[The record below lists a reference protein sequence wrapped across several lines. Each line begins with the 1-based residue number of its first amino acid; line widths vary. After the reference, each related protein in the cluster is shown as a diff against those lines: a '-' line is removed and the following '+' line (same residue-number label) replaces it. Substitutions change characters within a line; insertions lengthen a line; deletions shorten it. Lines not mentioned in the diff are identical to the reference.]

1 MQIMSV
7 PRLQPGWLLWGFRIV
22 LAVVV
27 TLASSCGGGDMTGPT
42 PSVPTPSV
50 PTSLT
55 ISPQA
60 VTLSWI
66 GEPAQLSVEVRDQNG
81 NVMAGQAVAWSST
94 NPAVATVSAGGL
106 VAATGAGQA
115 AVSASSGSASQAVP
129 VSVTLVPHSMIKV
142 AGDAQRG
149 TVGSPLPDSL
159 VAEVRDQGGTPIEGA
174 AVSWS
179 VLSGSGAITSSQD
192 RTDVAGRTFAR
203 WTLGDTEENQEVT
216 ARSGPLD
223 IVFTAEATP
232 ALQASMDP
240 SSTSIPV
247 GESTEFSVAV
257 AGGDPG
263 AQASWTCV
271 SSNSGVASTEVTPS
285 GCQATGLATG
295 NTTISAAVTRGADRV
310 SAEATLEVTQPLGP
324 VVVTRIEPSVLIEG
338 EEATIHGT
346 GFSPSASVNQVTV
359 DGLPAVVTSATAT
372 RIAFTVP
379 RADCLPPREAV
390 LVVSNSVRSD
400 SRSVGVTPLAEDQL
414 ELGVGNY
421 RVSYAGHGCL
431 HLPGNVNGGEY
442 LLGVTSTSEV
452 PSSLTPVSLSGT
464 PGDRNVAATSPTR
477 VPLAGIAAG
486 GNAGFVEAVQSS
498 GGTLLQRVNPERD
511 GASDVEEIVANR
523 REAEARFRARENAQL
538 SALGRSRA
546 ISSPA
551 MSPARMAVGETITL
565 WGGDPTVDGCEA
577 RDQVQAVVRFIGT
590 RTVWLED
597 LANPSGTFADREFAL
612 LDTFYASVVEP
623 VLERYFGELSDVD
636 GNGKLLVLLTKEVN
650 KVDGIAGYVWGGDLF
665 PEDDCATSNQ
675 AEIFYGYVPDPD
687 GMFGEPRT
695 REEVLD
701 YYPSLLTHEITH
713 IVQTS
718 AQVIGD
724 AGDKA
729 SWEIE
734 GGARLAE
741 QLVAYRSIRAQ
752 NRDQDLGYAALQ
764 HSPRTVSLGTGM
776 CGWGRCL
783 SSSAGT
789 APVIGRAEYA
799 MHRRNAL
806 GSAGKKEGNT
816 GPCKGAHVYGVPAM
830 VLRFAMDRWG
840 DDFPGGEAAL
850 MRRLTNSPSSGFS
863 SLEEVSGWRIEQI
876 LAEFYMALWGDG
888 RPSRPGF
895 VWAMPGM
902 TSWDLHDIFSRY
914 RDYQQLQVRATSS
927 SSPRASASVRGG
939 SNLYVHW
946 TPNGSLTP
954 TSMKVTTPSGG
965 AVPGNVSVW
974 AWRIR

>member
-1 MQIMSV
+1 MSV
-7 PRLQPGWLLWGFRIV
+7 LRVLRLQPGWLLRGFRIV
-22 LAVVV
+22 LVVVV
-27 TLASSCGGGDMTGPT
+27 TLASSCGDGDVTGPT

-60 VTLSWI
+60 VILSWI

-81 NVMAGQAVAWSST
+81 NVMAGQAAAWSST

-106 VAATGAGQA
+106 VAATGAGQT

-179 VLSGSGAITSSQD
+179 VLSGGGAITSSQD

-203 WTLGDTEENQEVT
+203 WTLGDTEGNQEVT

-240 SSTSIPV
+240 SSASIPV
-247 GESTEFSVAV
+247 RESTEFSVAV

-271 SSNSGVASTEVTPS
+271 SSNGGVASTEVTPS
-285 GCQATGLATG
+285 GCRATGLATG

-390 LVVSNSVRSD
+390 LVVSNSVGSD

-414 ELGVGNY
+414 EIGVRGY
-421 RVSYAGHGCL
+421 RFTHAGDGCL
-431 HLPGNVNGGEY
+431 HLPGSVNGGEY

-464 PGDRNVAATSPTR
+464 PGDLGV
-477 VPLAGIAAG
+477 IAASPAVAPWWAPTV
-486 GNAGFVEAVQSS
+486 GNVVLKQPIRSRADATPQPPVRQLEAFARFQEWIE
-498 GGTLLQRVNPERD
+498 G
-511 GASDVEEIVANR
+511 R
-523 REAEARFRARENAQL
+523 REAEARLRAHEEAEL
-538 SALGRSRA
+538 ATLGRPLALSSPSRA
-546 ISSPA
+546 
-551 MSPARMAVGETITL
+551 PARIAPGETFTL
-565 WGGDPTVDGCEA
+565 WGNPGRRCETETGI
-577 RDQVQAVVRFIGT
+577 QVQAVVRFVGA

-597 LANPSGTFADREFAL
+597 LANPSGTFSDGEIAG
-612 LDTFYASVVEP
+612 LDHFYASQVEA
-623 VLERYFGELSDVD
+623 VHGRYFGELSDVD
-636 GNGKLLVLLTKEVN
+636 LNERILILLTKEVN
-650 KVDGIAGYVWGGDLF
+650 KKENLAGFVRKADLY
-665 PEDDCATSNQ
+665 PATQCATSNQ

-687 GMFGEPRT
+687 GVFGEAQSK
-695 REEVLD
+695 EALLW

-713 IVQTS
+713 LVQS
-718 AQVIGD
+718 AARVIGD

-729 SWEIE
+729 RWEIE
-734 GGARLAE
+734 GGASLAE
-741 QLVAYRSIRAQ
+741 QLVAYGLFGHSSG
-752 NRDQDLGYAALQ
+752 QDLGYVQYNQSDESRRWYWHAWLAD
-764 HSPRTVSLGTGM
+764 M
-776 CGWGRCL
+776 FEFFGWDSSGDRQGRVRD
-783 SSSAGT
+783 
-789 APVIGRAEYA
+789 APEECTWIGREE
-799 MHRRNAL
+799 
-806 GSAGKKEGNT
+806 EGNT
-816 GPCKGAHVYGVPAM
+816 GPCKGSHVYGVPSM

-850 MRRLTNSPSSGFS
+850 MRRLTNSPSSGFL

-888 RPSRPGF
+888 RTLGF
-895 VWAMPGM
+895 YGM
-902 TSWDLHDIFSRY
+902 SSWDLHDIFSRY

-946 TPNGSLTP
+946 TPNGSLAP

>member
-1 MQIMSV
+1 MQVTSV

-94 NPAVATVSAGGL
+94 NPAVATVAAGGL
-106 VAATGAGQA
+106 VIATGAGQA

-149 TVGSPLPDSL
+149 TVGSPLLDSL

-179 VLSGSGAITSSQD
+179 VSSGGGAITSSQD

-240 SSTSIPV
+240 SSASIPV

-271 SSNSGVASTEVTPS
+271 SSNGGVASTEVTPS

-338 EEATIHGT
+338 AEATIHGT

-390 LVVSNSVRSD
+390 LVVSNSVGSD

-414 ELGVGNY
+414 EIGVREY

-477 VPLAGIAAG
+477 VPLAGIVTS
-486 GNAGFVEAVQSS
+486 GNAGFVQAVQSS
-498 GGTLLQRVNPERD
+498 GGTLLQRANPERD
-511 GASDVEEIVANR
+511 GASDVQEIVANR
-523 REAEARFRARENAQL
+523 REAEARFRAREHALL
-538 SALGRSRA
+538 SALGRPRA

-565 WGGDPTVDGCEA
+565 WGGYPTVDGCEA

-597 LANPSGTFADREFAL
+597 MANPSGTFADREFAL
-612 LDTFYASVVEP
+612 LDTFYASVVEA

-636 GNGKLLVLLTKEVN
+636 GNGTLLVLLTKEVN

-687 GMFGEPRT
+687 GVFGEALSKEALLR
-695 REEVLD
+695 

-713 IVQTS
+713 LIQDAAYVF
-718 AQVIGD
+718 GP
-724 AGDKA
+724 AGDKT

-734 GGARLAE
+734 GGAALAE
-741 QLVAYRSIRAQ
+741 QLVAYDLFGHSSG
-752 NRDQDLGYAALQ
+752 QDLGYVQYNQSDESRRWYWNAWLAE
-764 HSPRTVSLGTGM
+764 M
-776 CGWGRCL
+776 FEFFGWDSSGDRKGRVRD
-783 SSSAGT
+783 
-789 APVIGRAEYA
+789 APEECTWIGREE
-799 MHRRNAL
+799 
-806 GSAGKKEGNT
+806 EGNT
-816 GPCKGAHVYGVPAM
+816 GPCKGSHVYGVPSM

-888 RPSRPGF
+888 RTLDF
-895 VWAMPGM
+895 YGM
-902 TSWDLHDIFSRY
+902 SSWDLHDIFSRY
-914 RDYQQLQVRATSS
+914 RDYRQLQVRATSS

-946 TPNGSLTP
+946 TPNGSLAP

>member
-1 MQIMSV
+1 MQVTSV
-7 PRLQPGWLLWGFRIV
+7 LRLQPGWLLWGFRIV

-27 TLASSCGGGDMTGPT
+27 TLASSCGGGDVTGPT

-94 NPAVATVSAGGL
+94 NPAVATVAAGGL
-106 VAATGAGQA
+106 VIATGAGQV

-149 TVGSPLPDSL
+149 TVGSPLLDSL

-179 VLSGSGAITSSQD
+179 VLSGGGAITSSQD

-240 SSTSIPV
+240 SSASIPV
-247 GESTEFSVAV
+247 GESTEFLVAV

-271 SSNSGVASTEVTPS
+271 SSNGGVASTEVTPS
-285 GCQATGLATG
+285 GCRATGLATG

-390 LVVSNSVRSD
+390 LVVSNSLGSD

-414 ELGVGNY
+414 EIGVRGY
-421 RVSYAGHGCL
+421 RFTHAGDGCL
-431 HLPGNVNGGEY
+431 HLPGSVNGGEY

-477 VPLAGIAAG
+477 VPLAGIVTS

-498 GGTLLQRVNPERD
+498 GGTLLQRANPERD
-511 GASDVEEIVANR
+511 GASDVQEIVANR

-565 WGGDPTVDGCEA
+565 WGGYPTVDGCEA

-597 LANPSGTFADREFAL
+597 MANPSGTFADREFAL
-612 LDTFYASVVEP
+612 LDTFYASVVEA

-650 KVDGIAGYVWGGDLF
+650 KNDDGLAGYVWGGDLF
-665 PEDDCATSNQ
+665 PEDVCARSNQ
-675 AEIFYGYVPDPD
+675 AEIFYGYVPDPA
-687 GMFGEPRT
+687 GVFGEPKT

-701 YYPSLLTHEITH
+701 YYPNLLTHEITH
-713 IVQTS
+713 LVQS
-718 AQVIGD
+718 AAQVIGD

-729 SWEIE
+729 SWESE
-734 GGARLAE
+734 GGATLAE
-741 QLVAYRSIRAQ
+741 QLVAYDLFGHSSG
-752 NRDQDLGYAALQ
+752 QDLGYVQYNQSDESRRWYWNAWLADMFEVL
-764 HSPRTVSLGTGM
+764 RLGQL
-776 CGWGRCL
+776 R
-783 SSSAGT
+783 
-789 APVIGRAEYA
+789 
-799 MHRRNAL
+799 
-806 GSAGKKEGNT
+806 GSAGPSTRCT
-816 GPCKGAHVYGVPAM
+816 GGVH
-830 VLRFAMDRWG
+830 MDR
-840 DDFPGGEAAL
+840 
-850 MRRLTNSPSSGFS
+850 
-863 SLEEVSGWRIEQI
+863 Q
-876 LAEFYMALWGDG
+876 G
-888 RPSRPGF
+888 RGR
-895 VWAMPGM
+895 
-902 TSWDLHDIFSRY
+902 
-914 RDYQQLQVRATSS
+914 
-927 SSPRASASVRGG
+927 
-939 SNLYVHW
+939 
-946 TPNGSLTP
+946 
-954 TSMKVTTPSGG
+954 
-965 AVPGNVSVW
+965 
-974 AWRIR
+974 

>member
-1 MQIMSV
+1 MQVTSV
-7 PRLQPGWLLWGFRIV
+7 LRLQPGWLLWGFRIV

-27 TLASSCGGGDMTGPT
+27 TLASSCGGGDVTGPT

-94 NPAVATVSAGGL
+94 NPAVATVAAGGL
-106 VAATGAGQA
+106 VIATGAGQV

-149 TVGSPLPDSL
+149 TVGSPLLDSL

-179 VLSGSGAITSSQD
+179 VLSGGGAITSSQD

-240 SSTSIPV
+240 SSASIPV
-247 GESTEFSVAV
+247 GESTEFLVAV

-271 SSNSGVASTEVTPS
+271 SSNGGVASTEVTPS
-285 GCQATGLATG
+285 GCRATGLATG

-390 LVVSNSVRSD
+390 LVVSNSLGSD

-414 ELGVGNY
+414 EIGVRGY
-421 RVSYAGHGCL
+421 RFTHAGDGCL
-431 HLPGNVNGGEY
+431 HLPGSVNGGEY

-477 VPLAGIAAG
+477 VPLAGIVTS

-498 GGTLLQRVNPERD
+498 GGTLLQRANPERD
-511 GASDVEEIVANR
+511 GASDVQEIVANR

-565 WGGDPTVDGCEA
+565 WGGYPTVDGCEA

-597 LANPSGTFADREFAL
+597 MANPSGTFADREFAL
-612 LDTFYASVVEP
+612 LDTFYASVVEA

-650 KVDGIAGYVWGGDLF
+650 KNDDGLAGYVWGGDLF
-665 PEDDCATSNQ
+665 PEDVCARSNQ
-675 AEIFYGYVPDPD
+675 AEIFYGYVPDPA
-687 GMFGEPRT
+687 GVFGEPKT

-701 YYPSLLTHEITH
+701 YYPNLLTHEITH
-713 IVQTS
+713 LVQS
-718 AQVIGD
+718 AAQVIGD

-729 SWEIE
+729 SWESE
-734 GGARLAE
+734 GGATLAE
-741 QLVAYRSIRAQ
+741 QLVAYDLFGHSSG
-752 NRDQDLGYAALQ
+752 QDLGYVQYNQSDESRRWYWNAWLAD
-764 HSPRTVSLGTGM
+764 M
-776 CGWGRCL
+776 FKFFGWDSSGDRQGRVRD
-783 SSSAGT
+783 
-789 APVIGRAEYA
+789 APEECTWIGREE
-799 MHRRNAL
+799 
-806 GSAGKKEGNT
+806 EGNT
-816 GPCKGAHVYGVPAM
+816 GPCKGSHVYGVPSM

-888 RPSRPGF
+888 RTLDF
-895 VWAMPGM
+895 YGM
-902 TSWDLHDIFSRY
+902 SSWDLHDIFSRY
-914 RDYQQLQVRATSS
+914 WDYQQLQVRATSS

-946 TPNGSLTP
+946 TPNGSLAP

-974 AWRIR
+974 ALRIR